1 MLAVVYFSIDLYATG
16 CYTFIS
22 QLNGVGYFAKD
33 VISKTDPKL
42 AGKGRQ
48 SN

>member
-1 MLAVVYFSIDLYATG
+1 MLSVAYFSIDLYATA

-22 QLNGVGYFAKD
+22 QLKGVGYFAKD

-42 AGKGRQ
+42 ANKGRQ
-48 SN
+48 PN